1 MNAMP
6 APIGWRVVRGV
17 AAALAALALAVA
29 AWKGFQ
35 AIESQPIGHV
45 SFAGN
50 TGRVS
55 HADLE
60 TFAHSIEG
68 ASADRAS
75 LQAVREAA
83 RQIAWVRDA
92 EVRRRFP
99 DGVEITLETYEPLA
113 RWDVRELVSP
123 RGEIFTADYDAPLPR
138 FVGAPA
144 GAARM
149 AAEYPGV
156 VAAVAPLGNT
166 VSELRLS
173 PRGAWQVVL
182 DNGMLLELGRGD
194 IAPRLAQFAATWPR
208 LAADGVETK
217 HVDLRYA
224 NGLAVQR
231 VAVTPVAVQK
241 SVKPT
246 AAKKP

>member
-17 AAALAALALAVA
+17 AAALAALALAIG
-29 AWKGFQ
+29 AWKAFQ
-35 AIESQPIGHV
+35 AIESQPIGRV
-45 SFAGN
+45 SFAGPA
-50 TGRVS
+50 GRAS
-55 HADLE
+55 QADLE
-60 TFAHSIEG
+60 RFAHSIEG

-75 LQAVREAA
+75 LQSVREAA

-99 DGVEITLETYEPLA
+99 DGVEITLDTYEPLA
-113 RWDVRELVSP
+113 RWGERELVSP

-138 FVGAPA
+138 FVGVPA
-144 GAARM
+144 GAPRM
-149 AAEYPGV
+149 AAEYPGIA
-156 VAAVAPLGNT
+156 AAVAPLGNT
-166 VSELRLS
+166 VAELRLS
-173 PRGAWQVVL
+173 QRGAWQVVL

-194 IAPRLAQFAATWPR
+194 IAQRLAQFVSAWPR
-208 LAADGVETK
+208 LAAEGVDTK

-231 VAVTPVAVQK
+231 VAAAPVASQK
-241 SVKPT
+241 SVKPK